1 MLLVFLMPGWL
12 SKLRFQRHGLILGA
26 IAMSALLLAVTPAP
40 AATGG
45 AKYENRT
52 SSSGGA
58 GANQPGA
65 PSAKKRKQERERK
78 KRAAARRAPV
88 ITGFKLGSTTL
99 LDNGR
104 PLKLRY
110 RVKAG
115 AKRVRVKL
123 VVRTSTNRYVKTAQL
138 GVHRTGVLQITELT
152 QAELGVTAP
161 GEYKMRLLV
170 SDGRGRKAARAS
182 GVQSWLNF
190 SFAAHRFPVVGRF
203 SFGGEGA
210 TFGVGRPGHRHQ
222 GQDIVADSG
231 TPIVAPHGGKI
242 TWVKYQAEG
251 AGYYV
256 VLAGNDGRDY
266 VFMHLLKGSIGV
278 KQGDVV
284 PTGKLL
290 ARVGSTGRSSGPH
303 LHFEIWTGGPWQFG
317 GEPIDPLP
325 LLKRWY
331 AAAPGGAMQTAS
343 YATASVHDHGL
354 DDHTVDPLGR

>member
-1 MLLVFLMPGWL
+1 MLLVFLMLGRLPT
-12 SKLRFQRHGLILGA
+12 LRFQRHMLILGA
-26 IAMSALLLAVTPAP
+26 LAISALLIAVTPAP

-45 AKYENRT
+45 APYENRT

-65 PSAKKRKQERERK
+65 PSAKKRKQDRERK
-78 KRAAARRAPV
+78 KRAEARRAPV

-123 VVRTSTNRYVKTAQL
+123 VVRTAGDRYVKTAQL
-138 GVHRTGVLQITELT
+138 GVHQTGVLQTTELT

-170 SDGRGRKAARAS
+170 SDSRGRKAARAS
-182 GVQSWLNF
+182 GVQSWLKF

-210 TFGVGRPGHRHQ
+210 AFGAGRTGHKHQ
-222 GQDIVADSG
+222 GQDVIADSG

-242 TWVKYQAEG
+242 TWVKYQADG
-251 AGYYV
+251 AGYHV
-256 VLAGNDGRDY
+256 VLAGDDGRDY
-266 VFMHLLKGSIGV
+266 VFMHLLKGSINV

-303 LHFEIWTGGPWQFG
+303 LHFEVWTGGPWQFG
-317 GEPIDPLP
+317 GKPIDPLP

-331 AAAPGGAMQTAS
+331 ASAPGGAMQTAS
-343 YATASVHDHGL
+343 YAAASVHDHGL
-354 DDHTVDPLGR
+354 DDHSVDPLGR